1 MYFQS
6 NRQGLEAKGKKRCSG
21 ASVLYSWHLSFG
33 QRCLSSFREAHHV
46 PHRLF
51 ELHKWTPTG
60 DSADTTCCTVAG
72 TAGTERTRCS
82 CLVPQG
88 GSKLGSVLE
97 PKGWSTMELIATS
110 KDMCALKTHIIHLIQ
125 HIFLTNHMPY
135 ARKLFSRVDTL
146 LLLAIE
152 TWSGT
157 SPALRHSSYTHKEQ
171 SIRIYGIRIFLDV
184 YTFTLYPLYKYLSVC
199 IHTLNFANILQI

>member
-1 MYFQS
+1 MYCIS
-6 NRQGLEAKGKKRCSG
+6 NPTAKDWKQRDKK
-21 ASVLYSWHLSFG
+21 AAPVLRSFILGIFHLVKDVFPHS
-33 QRCLSSFREAHHV
+33 RKAHHV

-97 PKGWSTMELIATS
+97 PKGWNTMELIATS
-110 KDMCALKTHIIHLIQ
+110 KRYVCPKNTHHTSYPT
-125 HIFLTNHMPY
+125 HFVLTNHMPY
-135 ARKLFSRVDTL
+135 ARKLFSRVDTIASTRYWNL
-146 LLLAIE
+146 KWYKPCIA
-152 TWSGT
+152 
-157 SPALRHSSYTHKEQ
+157 ALFIYSQRANYTYIPYSHFLRCIYLYII
-171 SIRIYGIRIFLDV
+171 SIYVNIYLYV
-184 YTFTLYPLYKYLSVC
+184 YTL
-199 IHTLNFANILQI
+199 